1 MRRSL
6 CYPSFQQ
13 TMDKLIRITTVP
25 VSLEKLL
32 EGQLNF
38 MQHEYEVVAVSS
50 DEERLKELGRE
61 IGVRTYAVDMTRE
74 ITPTRDLGSLWKLYR
89 FLKKEKPLIVHT
101 HTPKAGIA
109 GMMAA
114 KMAGVPLRL
123 HTVAGLPLLEAKGV
137 KRKVLKYVEKVTF
150 ASATNVYPNSL
161 RIYEYLKDNKYTSEK
176 KLKVIGK
183 GSSNGIDTKYFD
195 PAKYS
200 EVEKIKTRRTIGV
213 PEKDLVFIFVG
224 RLVRDKG
231 INELVE
237 AFEKVQTQFP
247 GCSLLLVGPFEGDLD
262 PLKPQTIE
270 KMTSHPKIFG
280 VGYQN
285 DVRPYLAIADVLTFP
300 SYREGFP
307 NVVMQAGA
315 MGLASIVTDINGCN
329 EIIQEGVNGS
339 IIPVRNTI
347 ALFEAMKKMILREDY
362 RKLVGGNSRKL
373 IEDNYERQEIWK
385 ALLAE
390 YKHLEAQ
397 LKRK

>member
-1 MRRSL
+1 
-6 CYPSFQQ
+6 
-13 TMDKLIRITTVP
+13 MDKLIRITTVP

-38 MQHEYEVVAVSS
+38 MQREYEVIAISS
-50 DEERLKELGRE
+50 EEDQLRELGRQ
-61 IGVRTYAVDMTRE
+61 IGVRTFPVKMTRE
-74 ITPTRDLGSLWKLYR
+74 ITPAKDLGSLWRLYR

-109 GMMAA
+109 GMLAA

-137 KRKVLKYVEKVTF
+137 KKKVLEYVEKMTF
-150 ASATNVYPNSL
+150 ASATNVYPNSI
-161 RIYEYLKDNKYTSEK
+161 RIYEYLKNNKYTSK
-176 KLKVIGK
+176 DKLKVIGK
-183 GSSNGIDTKYFD
+183 GSSNGIDTDYFD
-195 PAKYS
+195 PARYP
-200 EVEKIKTRRTIGV
+200 EKENLKTRRSLGIA
-213 PEKDLVFIFVG
+213 ENDFVFIFVG

-237 AFEKVQTQFP
+237 AFEKINEDFFETT
-247 GCSLLLVGPFEGDLD
+247 LLLVGPFETELD
-262 PLKPQTIE
+262 PLNSETLEKITAHSKIIE
-270 KMTSHPKIFG
+270 MGFQP
-280 VGYQN
+280 
-285 DVRPYLAIADVLTFP
+285 DVRPFFALADVLTFP

-329 EIIQEGVNGS
+329 EIIQEGANGT
-339 IIPVRNTI
+339 IIPVRDTT
-347 ALFEAMKKMILREDY
+347 ALYNSMKKMITDEEFRTFT
-362 RKLVGGNSRKL
+362 GGNSRRL
-373 IEDNYERQEIWK
+373 IKENYERREIWE

-390 YKHLEAQ
+390 YKRLEAE